1 MNFSA
6 STKGRDRKV
15 IRRQKKLAAA
25 LWTAGDL
32 NGSGRFDTYS
42 LFPNAVAVCGWGG
55 GYGN

>member
-42 LFPNAVAVCGWGG
+42 LFPNAVAVCG
-55 GYGN
+55 